1 MKKSFLSFFFLV
13 MSFCISGVALG
24 DIINFD
30 NVPEAQGQDQLFF
43 LEGDIDG
50 VHFSS
55 PDPYD
60 PAHPELGGWLCLNR
74 DNFTT
79 VGVSS
84 LHYSIFSGV
93 EAYGRIK
100 AEFPQLVNHVQ
111 ITGGDMG
118 NLPDSFTMEAYD
130 SSGNMITSAN
140 TGPFSGGGLGGPYYV
155 DQGTLSLS
163 ALDIKYIYFYSTT
176 PYTPDQEGGISFDD
190 LVFQYQPVPI
200 PSAVLLFAP
209 GLAFIIGNRKRFAS
223 ET

>member
-1 MKKSFLSFFFLV
+1 MLLSLF
-13 MSFCISGVALG
+13 ISRVALG

-30 NVPEAQGQDQLFF
+30 NVPEAQGLNQLYL

-60 PAHPELGGWLCLNR
+60 PAHPEQGGWLCLNR
-74 DNFTT
+74 DNYST

-84 LHYSIFSGV
+84 LHYSILSGYL
-93 EAYGRIK
+93 AMGRIE
-100 AEFPQLVNHVQ
+100 AEFPHLVNYVQ

-130 SSGNMITSAN
+130 SSGHLITSAN
-140 TGPFSGGGLGGPYYV
+140 TGPFSGGGLGGSYYV

-163 ALDIKYIYFYSTT
+163 APDIKYIYFYCTT
-176 PYTPDQEGGISFDD
+176 HVIPDQEGGISFDD
-190 LVFQYQPVPI
+190 LVFNYQPVPI
-200 PSAVLLFAP
+200 PGALWLFGSGLL
-209 GLAFIIGNRKRFAS
+209 GLLGIRRSVNG
-223 ET
+223 